1 MRRSEKTVAGLA
13 LTAATLAGLAA
24 PAAAEIVS
32 EPLSYSVDGMPFEG
46 VVTRDDAVEP
56 RGVVMIVHDWDGLTE
71 YERERAAMLAGQ
83 GYTAV
88 ALDLYGTEA
97 DPQGM
102 EDYRRL
108 SGALLGD
115 RAALRAR
122 LDAAMAAAAD
132 LPGAGAGRVMIGY
145 CFGGSAA
152 LEAARAGAGLDGFG
166 IFHGGLD
173 LPDGQ
178 DYAQV
183 SGPVMLWHGSA
194 DPVSGPEDLAA
205 VLVGL
210 REAGVAHD
218 ARIYGNVRHSFTV
231 PGSRDY
237 DAAADED
244 SWQGLLGFLDATL

>member
-1 MRRSEKTVAGLA
+1 MHDMTGRIAGI
-13 LTAATLAGLAA
+13 TLAAIAA
-24 PAAAEIVS
+24 GGAALPAGAEIVR
-32 EPLSYSVDGMPFEG
+32 EALAYSVEGTRFEG
-46 VVTRDDAVEP
+46 VVMRDDALAS
-56 RGVVMIVHDWDGLTE
+56 RGVVMIVHDWDGLTD
-71 YERERAAMLAGQ
+71 YERERAAMLAAE

-88 ALDLYGTEA
+88 ALDLYGVEA

-108 SGALLGD
+108 SGALLAD

-122 LDAAMAAAAD
+122 LDAAMAAAD
-132 LPGAGAGRVMIGY
+132 GLPGAGAGQVLIGY

-166 IFHGGLD
+166 IFHGGLG
-173 LPDGQ
+173 LPEGQ

-183 SGPVMLWHGSA
+183 SGPVMVWHGSA
-194 DPVSGPEDLAA
+194 DPVSGPEELAA
-205 VLVGL
+205 LLIGL

-218 ARIYGNVRHSFTV
+218 ARIYGNVRHAFTV

-237 DAAADED
+237 DAAADAD
-244 SWQGLLGFLDATL
+244 SWQGLLSFLDATL